1 MLKKFYYIF
10 FLIFT
15 LDMLAM
21 YYFPS
26 MRLVTK
32 PLIMASLLGWYIL
45 SVKSQDHLL
54 MTGMIFA
61 MIGDILLEFEFQIS
75 FILGLSA
82 FLIMQVCYTL
92 VFKRNF
98 AKPRGWKW
106 WVLGLVFLIAI
117 GFLTGYWH
125 NFKGLGIYIGLY
137 TIAIAT
143 MVSFAICR
151 KTTYMLQQ
159 PLIAGVL
166 LFMFSDL
173 VLAINMFV
181 EKLLGAGLLIM
192 ASYAAA
198 QLLII
203 SSLVQESKALDSS
216 SVRNK

>member
-1 MLKKFYYIF
+1 MHKKFYFIF
-10 FLIFT
+10 FLILT
-15 LDMLAM
+15 IDLLAM
-21 YYFPS
+21 FYFPS

-32 PLIMASLLGWYIL
+32 PLIMASLLTWYIL
-45 SVKSQDHLL
+45 SVRSQDQLL

-61 MIGDILLEFEFQIS
+61 TIGDLLLEFEFQIS

-98 AKPRGWKW
+98 AKPSGWKW
-106 WVLGLVFLIAI
+106 WILGLIYLVAI
-117 GFLTGYWH
+117 GFLTSYWH
-125 NFKGLGIYIGLY
+125 NFKGLGVYIGLY

-159 PLIAGVL
+159 PLIVGVL

-181 EKLLGAGLLIM
+181 EKIMGARLLIM
-192 ASYAAA
+192 VSYAAA

-203 SSLVQESKALDSS
+203 SSLVQESKAQDLS

>member
-1 MLKKFYYIF
+1 MF
-10 FLIFT
+10 
-15 LDMLAM
+15 
-21 YYFPS
+21 YFPS

-32 PLIMASLLGWYIL
+32 PLIMASLLAWYIL
-45 SVKSQDHLL
+45 SVRSQDQLL

-61 MIGDILLEFEFQIS
+61 MIGDLLLEFEFQVS

-82 FLIMQVCYTL
+82 FLIMQICYTL

-98 AKPRGWKW
+98 SRPSGWKW
-106 WVLGLVFLIAI
+106 WILGLIFLVTI
-117 GFLTGYWH
+117 GFLTNYWH
-125 NFKGLGIYIGLY
+125 NFNDLGVYIGLY
-137 TIAIAT
+137 TVAIAT

-159 PLIAGVL
+159 PLIVGVL

-173 VLAINMFV
+173 VLAVNMFV
-181 EKLLGAGLLIM
+181 EKLMGARVLIM

-203 SSLVQESKALDSS
+203 SSLVQESKAKDLSS
-216 SVRNK
+216 LSTD